1 MPLPSATDVT
11 VTGGAPPFDYK
22 AFGESQAKADFARAS
37 AGPGWQFDPEK
48 IEPVINQL
56 QDLVDYNLRKIQ
68 SETQTFAQI
77 PSKVQDPASLGYES
91 RADASISV
99 YSRAIQGRVTAVSS
113 YIDTLRQIRDA
124 YKNQDHAALKALRTE
139 NKDS

>member
-37 AGPGWQFDPEK
+37 AGSGWQFDPEK

-56 QDLVDYNLRKIQ
+56 QDLVDEKLRAMMT
-68 SETQTFAQI
+68 EARTLVQI
-77 PSKVQDPASLGYES
+77 RPPGDESASQKFVKAANDSGSSYQAAL
-91 RADASISV
+91 
-99 YSRAIQGRVTAVSS
+99 QGRVESAQS
-113 YIDTLRQIRDA
+113 YVDTLKKIRDA
-124 YKNQDHAALKALRTE
+124 YRRQDHVALDALRET
-139 NKDS
+139 NKDA